1 MMDDFAEY
9 VSEVAAQ
16 TVEQGGTASK
26 PKTREFLPAMDVWS
40 FPKYPARTAILPQTV
55 DLTHELHKFIE
66 HNKAVLDEEDCWLGT
81 WINPQSGDYYLDVAT
96 GIADLAEARRV
107 AMKVSAMEGR
117 RIVALF
123 NAKRNET
130 VFLWED

>member
-1 MMDDFAEY
+1 MDIFDQY
-9 VSEVAAQ
+9 LKKVAGG
-16 TVEQGGTASK
+16 TRKNGGTASK
-26 PKTREFLPAMDVWS
+26 LKTREFLPAMDVWS
-40 FPKYPARTAILPQTV
+40 FPKYPARTAILPPTV

-66 HNKAVLDEEDCWLGT
+66 RNKAVLDEEDCWLGT

-96 GIADLAEARRV
+96 GIADLAEARRT
-107 AMKVSAMEGR
+107 AMEISVADGR

>member
-1 MMDDFAEY
+1 MDGFDEY
-9 VSEVAAQ
+9 LKNVAGKTQ
-16 TVEQGGTASK
+16 KNGGTASK

-40 FPKYPARTAILPQTV
+40 FPKYPARTAILPRTA
-55 DLTHELHKFIE
+55 DLTRELCKFIE
-66 HNKAVLDEEDCWLGT
+66 RNKAVLDEEDCWLGT

-107 AMKVSAMEGR
+107 AIEVSAEEGR